1 MGNEK
6 EKILRDLKN
15 SGFPTEIKV
24 TEYLKSKSELNL
36 LAHNKCHWHYI
47 NQESYLDGSENKIRS
62 IDLFA
67 IVRWGR
73 ILTVK
78 PEENKIIKLYIECKK
93 SDNAKWVFYTK
104 PQSLL
109 AYQVVPILDLSIK
122 DLKYNPFDYVPVSYN
137 TIKPHIGLTHQIA
150 FRKNDDFYSA
160 QMQALKAIYYC
171 EKKPQMKDVKTLII
185 PVVVFEGGM
194 YRYDVT
200 KEDPEIH
207 EIRYLR
213 YQSHGIP
220 ESPIPLYV
228 DVVHI
233 DFFSEYIK
241 LIEKEIIAL

>member
-1 MGNEK
+1 LGDVK
-6 EKILRDLKN
+6 ENILRELRN

-24 TEYLKSKSELNL
+24 TEYLKNKSGLNMR
-36 LAHNKCHWHYI
+36 AQNTIYWSYK
-47 NQESYLDGSENKIRS
+47 NQESYLDESENKIRS
-62 IDLFA
+62 IDLCA
-67 IVRWGR
+67 TVRY
-73 ILTVK
+73 LTLR
-78 PEENKIIKLYIECKK
+78 NNTIKLYIECKK
-93 SDNAKWVFYTK
+93 SDRAKWVFYTK
-104 PQSLL
+104 PP
-109 AYQVVPILDLSIK
+109 PILKYQIIDVLQIDK
-122 DLKYNPFDYVPVSYN
+122 INKYNPFDDVPDSYK
-137 TIKPHIGLTHQIA
+137 TINPHIGLTYQIT

-171 EKKPQMKDVKTLII
+171 ENTPPRKNVKTLII

-200 KEDPEIH
+200 KKDPEIH

-233 DFFSEYIK
+233 DFFSEYIN
-241 LIEKEIIAL
+241 LIEKEIITL